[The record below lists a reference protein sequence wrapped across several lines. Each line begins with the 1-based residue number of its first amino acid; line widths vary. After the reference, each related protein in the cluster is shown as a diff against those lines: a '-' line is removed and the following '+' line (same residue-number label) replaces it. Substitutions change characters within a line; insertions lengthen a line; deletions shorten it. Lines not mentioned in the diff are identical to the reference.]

1 MAQSLRLV
9 LIGAACGTALTFG
22 LSRIVRAAG
31 GAGTLYDPP
40 PLAFVLPVIL
50 VVVVAM
56 LATWIPARRA
66 LRVNPASLLK
76 AT

>member
-1 MAQSLRLV
+1 MAHSARLV
-9 LIGAACGTALTFG
+9 LIGASFGTALTFG
-22 LSRIVRAAG
+22 LSRLVRAAG
-31 GAGTLYDPP
+31 GAGSIYDPP
-40 PLAFVLPVIL
+40 WPAFVVPVLL
-50 VVVVAM
+50 VIVVAV